1 MKKILF
7 VLALLS
13 ALFAHAQQNHKE
25 TVSYKRLK
33 NDTIVWRKDSL
44 LTKEDFKARHGG
56 RSAGFASVGIFLNPK
71 ESGGTIVFDVEATFL
86 KSKSFLAENSP
97 YTLEHEQLHFD
108 ICEIFARKLRKMMMD
123 KDFKKVRDIRGEIQK
138 MYNKVSAEMYKEENK
153 YDDDTEH
160 GLNPAKQKVWDADIA
175 QQLKDLDSYSNITV
189 NITQ

>member
-1 MKKILF
+1 
-7 VLALLS
+7 
-13 ALFAHAQQNHKE
+13 
-25 TVSYKRLK
+25 
-33 NDTIVWRKDSL
+33 
-44 LTKEDFKARHGG
+44 
-56 RSAGFASVGIFLNPK
+56 
-71 ESGGTIVFDVEATFL
+71 
-86 KSKSFLAENSP
+86 
-97 YTLEHEQLHFD
+97 
-108 ICEIFARKLRKMMMD
+108 MMD